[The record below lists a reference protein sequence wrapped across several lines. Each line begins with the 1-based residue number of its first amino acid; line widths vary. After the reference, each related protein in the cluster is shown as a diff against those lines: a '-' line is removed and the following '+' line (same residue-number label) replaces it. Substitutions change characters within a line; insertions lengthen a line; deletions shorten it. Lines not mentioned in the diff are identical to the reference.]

1 MDEWREAITELVRP
15 YVRAADAR
23 ALDDPDAELAAL
35 GVDSLAVVEL
45 IVLIERRFSVTF
57 SSDLLDWSTFRTVTS
72 IADTVAAL
80 RGPAGTDGP
89 DPGDLGRPHSPNRFA

>member
-1 MDEWREAITELVRP
+1 MDELRRAITELVRP

-23 ALDDPDAELAAL
+23 ALDDPDAELVAL

-57 SSDLLDWSTFRTVTS
+57 PSDLLDWSTFRTVTS
-72 IADTVAAL
+72 IAETVVSL
-80 RGPAGTDGP
+80 GGSAGSG
-89 DPGDLGRPHSPNRFA
+89 PGDLDRPHSATGSA